1 MKYIY
6 AMNVRKDFP
15 ILHQKVKGQPLIYFD
30 NAATTQKPKCV
41 LQELENYY
49 SNYNSNVH
57 RGVHHLS
64 QLATQQYELARK
76 DIKSFINAKYDRE
89 IVFTKGT
96 TDGINLVA
104 NSWGQKNITKGDEIL
119 ISTMEHHSNIVPWQM
134 LCEKTGA
141 KLTVAPIDD
150 SGQLI
155 FSDLKKMVSS
165 KTKLIAITHISNTLG
180 TINPINEIIELAHQ
194 HNSKI
199 LIDAAQSVPHLSLD
213 VQKIKCDFL
222 VFSGHKLFGPTG
234 TGVLYVKD
242 DLYNHMDP
250 YQGGGDMIK
259 EVSFKETTY
268 NSPPLKF
275 EAGTPNIAGFIGLKT
290 AIKYVENI
298 GLKNIFNYETKLH
311 NYAFDQMN
319 KIPEIRFVGTAQKK
333 ASVISFLIEG
343 SHPFDVGTLLDQ
355 MGIAIR
361 TGHHCTQ
368 PLMDW
373 FDIPGTARASFSFYN
388 TEEEVDLFIKA
399 LKKCVTMLKS

>member
-1 MKYIY
+1 
-6 AMNVRKDFP
+6 MNYKDEFP
-15 ILHQKVKGQPLIYFD
+15 ILSQKVNGYPLVYFD
-30 NAATTQKPKCV
+30 NAATSQKPKCV
-41 LQELENYY
+41 IDALSNYY
-49 SNYNSNVH
+49 STFNSNVH
-57 RGVHHLS
+57 RGVHELS
-64 QLATQQYELARK
+64 QVATNAYEDGRK
-76 DIKSFINAKYDRE
+76 IVSEFIGAKSTEE

-96 TDGINLVA
+96 TDAINIVA
-104 NSWGQKNITKGDEIL
+104 HSWAANILQKGDEVL
-119 ISTMEHHSNIVPWQM
+119 ITTMEHHSNIVPWQM
-134 LCEKTGA
+134 LCQKTGA

-155 FSDLKKMVSS
+155 FSELKKMVSS
-165 KTKLIAITHISNTLG
+165 KTKLVAITHISNTLG

-194 HNSKI
+194 QNSKV

-222 VFSGHKLFGPTG
+222 VFSGHKIFGPTG

-268 NSPPLKF
+268 NSPPQKF
-275 EAGTPNIAGFIGLKT
+275 EAGTPNIAGFIGLKM

-311 NYAFDQMN
+311 DYAFDQMN

-343 SHPFDVGTLLDQ
+343 AHPFDIGTLLDQ